1 MLVMQQSIPFFCFGK
16 SFTDLYSIVRFFFEQ
31 MADALPF
38 HYSRKQECFYAYLIL
53 PLFQNVG
60 RFSVILSQPSLT
72 LTKFIRK
79 IY

>member
-1 MLVMQQSIPFFCFGK
+1 MLVMQQSIPFFFLENLLLI
-16 SFTDLYSIVRFFFEQ
+16 FTVLSDFFFEQ
-31 MADALPF
+31 MAGALPF
-38 HYSRKQECFYAYLIL
+38 HYSRKQECFYAYLVL

-60 RFSVILSQPSLT
+60 RFSVILSQPSRT

>member
-1 MLVMQQSIPFFCFGK
+1 MQQSIPFFFGK

-31 MADALPF
+31 MAGALPF
-38 HYSRKQECFYAYLIL
+38 HYSRKQECFYAYLAL

-60 RFSVILSQPSLT
+60 HLVILSQPSLT